1 MNKYNDLEMINRNK
15 LLNFINDMQNIYGM
29 SYTYPDGWIKVK
41 DLLDFINK
49 NKED

>member
-15 LLNFINDMQNIYGM
+15 LLNFINDMQNIYRM
-29 SYTYPDGWIKVK
+29 SYTYPSGWIKVK